1 MTFKQA
7 KTALRKLINS
17 QEYKDLSAKEK
28 QQEIFKISKKVNAD
42 RDGTKTVLYSGSING
57 KSAWDI
63 AKEMAKDPN
72 ARIVDK
78 TDVGKFLGSKPFK
91 DAIYATVDVD
101 YDTYVKNELSP
112 EKREIAENLNNQL
125 IYNGKDGFWAEA
137 SKRFV
142 SSAKDE
148 TLLLIGEPRRGKL
161 DKDTV
166 FYQVEFEEVVKNKN
180 ITTINGIDKSKYLDL
195 LNFNQEE
202 GLLTSDQLKAVKAIT
217 KATENETINFKKL
230 NSMSDIELDKDIRDK
245 IREEYRDRLELRT
258 QNAMEQLR
266 LIAKNNINNN
276 NLNLKN
282 STIKTKPRTVGV
294 KPDRN
299 SINEINTNIQK
310 NINQNNLKIE
320 NNTSDNNTNI
330 QSNMNN
336 NSNMQNNKN
345 KENTN
350 IQTNTNNIETQI
362 KTIDTKPNKESKTS
376 TVRKRR

>member
-1 MTFKQA
+1 MMTFKQA
-7 KTALRKLINS
+7 KTALKKLINS

-42 RDGTKTVLYSGSING
+42 REGTKTVLYSGSING
-57 KSAWDI
+57 KSTGDI
-63 AKEMAKDPN
+63 AEEMAGADSN
-72 ARIVDK
+72 IRIINK
-78 TDVGKFLGSKPFK
+78 TDIGTFLDSPAFK

-148 TLLLIGEPRRGKL
+148 TLLLIGEPRKGKL

-202 GLLTSDQLKAVKAIT
+202 GLLTPDQLKAVKAIT

-230 NSMSDIELDKDIRDK
+230 SSISDKEKLENMKNKTEELTKDNN
-245 IREEYRDRLELRT
+245 
-258 QNAMEQLR
+258 Q
-266 LIAKNNINNN
+266 AKQYPNEPNNN
-276 NLNLKN
+276 
-282 STIKTKPRTVGV
+282 KTPAQVEQSLISKY
-294 KPDRN
+294 
-299 SINEINTNIQK
+299 
-310 NINQNNLKIE
+310 LKISIE
-320 NNTSDNNTNI
+320 
-330 QSNMNN
+330 
-336 NSNMQNNKN
+336 KN
-345 KENTN
+345 KLTETTKNFN
-350 IQTNTNNIETQI
+350 KAILSKQNIEYKKLDSNQQELVNI
-362 KTIDTKPNKESKTS
+362 IRVEISKDKKSALNFLNSKESKEQFSVAFGNRADEALKLTKKAIENTMGIS
-376 TVRKRR
+376 RGR

>member
-1 MTFKQA
+1 MMTFKQA
-7 KTALRKLINS
+7 KTALKKLINS

-42 RDGTKTVLYSGSING
+42 REGTKTVLYSGSING
-57 KSAWDI
+57 KSTGDI
-63 AKEMAKDPN
+63 AEEMAGADSN
-72 ARIVDK
+72 IRIINK
-78 TDVGKFLGSKPFK
+78 TDIGTFLDSPAFK

-148 TLLLIGEPRRGKL
+148 TLLLIGEPRKGKL

-202 GLLTSDQLKAVKAIT
+202 GLLTPDQSKAVKAIT

-230 NSMSDIELDKDIRDK
+230 SSISDKE
-245 IREEYRDRLELRT
+245 
-258 QNAMEQLR
+258 
-266 LIAKNNINNN
+266 
-276 NLNLKN
+276 
-282 STIKTKPRTVGV
+282 
-294 KPDRN
+294 
-299 SINEINTNIQK
+299 
-310 NINQNNLKIE
+310 
-320 NNTSDNNTNI
+320 
-330 QSNMNN
+330 
-336 NSNMQNNKN
+336 N
-345 KENTN
+345 KEPC
-350 IQTNTNNIETQI
+350 QKEQKI
-362 KTIDTKPNKESKTS
+362 KRSKRAQFLR
-376 TVRKRR
+376 RKAVERIFCYLCYLCHFLHYALPPLSRHCFPRRNHRRKFQPYPCR